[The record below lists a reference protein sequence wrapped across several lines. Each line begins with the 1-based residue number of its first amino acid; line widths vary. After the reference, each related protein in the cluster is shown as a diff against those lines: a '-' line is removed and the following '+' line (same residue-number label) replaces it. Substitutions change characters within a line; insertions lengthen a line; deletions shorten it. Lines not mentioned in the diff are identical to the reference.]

1 MSLSAVPPSRRNPIG
16 NLAPQRSALACCGV
30 LPLSPNDDRIRLAV
44 YRAIYGHSGDSAET
58 TPATAS
64 AATVRTDSS
73 FMFHLL
79 LRASVPRVDWHFSA
93 TGGRTEDRPTAS
105 PNRQGGGTLSGAPHY
120 QPGGRSG
127 LCPARAVHQASPA
140 AVPVQLGIRGEHGR
154 APSRPPKKDHFGFV
168 PNRSARP

>member
-1 MSLSAVPPSRRNPIG
+1 MLRCAAAVAERRPDPSRGLSRDIRAQRRFRRNHTG
-16 NLAPQRSALACCGV
+16 NGKCSHFQNRLEFHV
-30 LPLSPNDDRIRLAV
+30 SP
-44 YRAIYGHSGDSAET
+44 SS
-58 TPATAS
+58 
-64 AATVRTDSS
+64 SS
-73 FMFHLL
+73 FCSPGGLAFSRCA
-79 LRASVPRVDWHFSA
+79 LRRRPELSGHEPISA
-93 TGGRTEDRPTAS
+93 TGGRTEDHPTAS

-154 APSRPPKKDHFGFV
+154 APSGPPKKDHFGFV